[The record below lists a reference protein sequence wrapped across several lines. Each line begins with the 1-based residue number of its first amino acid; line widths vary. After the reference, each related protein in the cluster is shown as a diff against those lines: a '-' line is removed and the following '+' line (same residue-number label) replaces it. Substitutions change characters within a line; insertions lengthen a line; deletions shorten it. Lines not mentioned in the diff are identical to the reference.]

1 MNIGVLGTG
10 IVGQTLAAKLSDLGH
25 TVLIGTRNVSATLAQ
40 KNPGMYGNPPFSAW
54 QSQHPKIKV
63 GTFAEAAAHGDLLL
77 NCTAGIGSVDALRS
91 AGEKNLDGKTL
102 IDISNPLD
110 FSKGM
115 PPSLTVSNTDSLA
128 EVIQRTFP
136 RLKVVKSLNTMNCYV
151 MANPS
156 LVPGDH
162 NVFMSGN
169 DNEAKSKVKAIL
181 KSFGWKE
188 NNVIDLGDIT
198 TARGTE
204 QLLPIWVRLLGTL
217 QNPMFN
223 FHVVVG
229 KPPKM

>member
-1 MNIGVLGTG
+1 
-10 IVGQTLAAKLSDLGH
+10 
-25 TVLIGTRNVSATLAQ
+25 
-40 KNPGMYGNPPFSAW
+40 MYGNPPFSVW
-54 QSQHPKIKV
+54 QSQHPKVKV
-63 GTFAEAAAHGDLLL
+63 VTFAEAAGHGEILL
-77 NCTAGIGSVDALRS
+77 NCTAGMASLEALRL
-91 AGEKNLDGKTL
+91 AGEKNLNGKTL

-128 EVIQRTFP
+128 EQIQRTFP
-136 RLKVVKSLNTMNCYV
+136 QLKVVKSLNTMNSYI

-169 DNEAKSKVKAIL
+169 DAEAKSKVKGIL

-204 QLLPIWVRLLGTL
+204 QLLPIWVRLYGKL

-229 KPPKM
+229 APPKT